1 MGEMMLGSLWGLL
14 GILVSRPSMVRYL
27 GLPMKKFAERF
38 SDPFLKK
45 AFPLL
50 VYSAPDTPLF
60 LHLTRHAYGLD
71 GVLQWPVGGSLEVA
85 RSMEKRYRDLGGVIH
100 FRSRVERIL
109 IENDKAVGVRL
120 TDGTEHRADII
131 ISNADGRKTILEL
144 LEGRYLDDKTRTY
157 CKEPPDEMNWAV
169 HVFLGVNRDLSR
181 EPSSLIMLLDEPVT
195 IALHRNESLEM
206 QIYGFDPTL
215 APPGKGVI
223 KVELVSS
230 YRYWKQL
237 HAEGPRYDEEKEK
250 VAAQVIDLLERRFP
264 GIRSQVETVDVPTLM
279 TWEKFVNETFG
290 WQNFPNK
297 KFSMTASVGA
307 RGGQGTLPGLSDFYF
322 AGAWATG
329 LGALFANAISGRN
342 VIRDICRK
350 DGKRFTPVKK
360 G

>member
-1 MGEMMLGSLWGLL
+1 
-14 GILVSRPSMVRYL
+14 
-27 GLPMKKFAERF
+27 
-38 SDPFLKK
+38 
-45 AFPLL
+45 
-50 VYSAPDTPLF
+50 
-60 LHLTRHAYGLD
+60 
-71 GVLQWPVGGSLEVA
+71 
-85 RSMEKRYRDLGGVIH
+85 
-100 FRSRVERIL
+100 VERIL

-215 APPGKGVI
+215 APPGKGII

-322 AGAWATG
+322 SGAWATG